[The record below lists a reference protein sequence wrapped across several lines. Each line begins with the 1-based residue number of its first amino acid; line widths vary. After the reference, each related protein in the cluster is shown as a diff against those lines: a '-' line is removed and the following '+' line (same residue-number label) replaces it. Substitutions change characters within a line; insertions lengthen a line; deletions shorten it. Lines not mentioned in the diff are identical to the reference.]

1 MKKILCSLLV
11 LAFIS
16 CDGPNKSSAYK
27 NNLDNEDES
36 VSTFDEFE
44 EDEYEEDNYGFE
56 DGTYSATVDYYNPS
70 TGYSATYSLSVE
82 VQNNY
87 VTTIYFPND
96 GYLDQDHIYPDQLDE
111 NGFVNIV
118 GEDGK
123 TYAIQVDY

>member
-1 MKKILCSLLV
+1 MKKILYLFLV
-11 LAFIS
+11 LSIIS
-16 CDGPNKSSAYK
+16 CDGPKESSTYE
-27 NNLDNEDES
+27 NTSDYEEEP

-96 GYLDQDHIYPDQLDE
+96 GYLDQDHINPDQLDD
-111 NGFVNIV
+111 NGFVNIS

-123 TYAIQVDY
+123 SYAIQIDY